1 MDLSLRLRGTQDMGK
16 TALDLTREEWQA
28 YRPGAKMD
36 QDQVRERWERA
47 WSVARVAA
55 EALRQQFGATRVVA
69 FGSLARR
76 DWFTPW
82 SDIDLAAW
90 GIPPGTFYRAVAVV
104 TGISPE
110 FKLDLVAPKDC
121 QPSLRHV
128 IEREGVAL

>member
-1 MDLSLRLRGTQDMGK
+1 MGK

-28 YRPGAKMD
+28 YRPDSRAG
-36 QDQVRERWERA
+36 QDQVHERWERA
-47 WSVARVAA
+47 WRVAQA
-55 EALRQQFGATRVVA
+55 AAQVLRQQFGATRVVT

-90 GIPPGTFYRAVAVV
+90 GISPGAFYRAVATVA
-104 TGISPE
+104 GMSSE
-110 FKLDLVAPKDC
+110 FRLDLVTPEDC
-121 QPSLRHV
+121 QSSLRHA